1 MIILH
6 TVAPKRVTQ
15 SWTKGDCVSILQM
28 ARLRPKE
35 SGKSLKIMQKSG
47 TKWLIKIYAF
57 TDTELALPSLVAWSN
72 HFAQINRAI
81 RKMLSTFGEFEPF
94 LKGKGN
100 G

>member
-1 MIILH
+1 M
-6 TVAPKRVTQ
+6 
-15 SWTKGDCVSILQM
+15 SILQT
-28 ARLRPKE
+28 AKLRPKE

-47 TKWLIKIYAF
+47 TKWLIKTYIF
-57 TDTELALPSLVAWSN
+57 TDIELALCSLGAWSN